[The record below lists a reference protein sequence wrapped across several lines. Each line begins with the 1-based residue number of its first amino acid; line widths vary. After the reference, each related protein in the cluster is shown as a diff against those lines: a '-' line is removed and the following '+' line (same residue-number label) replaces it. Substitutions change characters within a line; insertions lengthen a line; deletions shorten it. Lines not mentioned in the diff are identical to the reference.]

1 MHSNKVSTKRWKY
14 ECFWVFGGYS
24 QSNTNT
30 QTTGKLEKSAFIFFS
45 NFLSVKIPP
54 KGIYYHIA
62 IAISSIFWFKRSCDT
77 QFFVGSLIHT
87 AKLLGLSTY
96 RWHLRNGVRLRQKLV
111 SIHLIDDLFQF
122 QHIIGPHWNAT
133 KSFSVALH
141 FIAIWAKTTKKPST
155 SLCRPPINA
164 NSFFIH
170 LKAIMT
176 NISFV
181 LKYESI
187 NFKSPF
193 WLALIDFYRKWLIF
207 TSFEVKSRKEVNEF
221 RHKSVLVISH
231 RMQFSYLKN

>member
-1 MHSNKVSTKRWKY
+1 MFLSVWRIFTEQHQHPNNWKAW
-14 ECFWVFGGYS
+14 EIS
-24 QSNTNT
+24 
-30 QTTGKLEKSAFIFFS
+30 IHFFS

-54 KGIYYHIA
+54 KGIYYYYHIA

-141 FIAIWAKTTKKPST
+141 FIAIWAKTTKKTVDFSMSST
-155 SLCRPPINA
+155 N
-164 NSFFIH
+164 
-170 LKAIMT
+170 
-176 NISFV
+176 
-181 LKYESI
+181 
-187 NFKSPF
+187 
-193 WLALIDFYRKWLIF
+193 
-207 TSFEVKSRKEVNEF
+207 
-221 RHKSVLVISH
+221 
-231 RMQFSYLKN
+231 

>member
-1 MHSNKVSTKRWKY
+1 MHSNKVSTKRRKY

-122 QHIIGPHWNAT
+122 QHIVGPHWNAT

-193 WLALIDFYRKWLIF
+193 GSRWLIF
-207 TSFEVKSRKEVNEF
+207 TANDWSLLLSK
-221 RHKSVLVISH
+221 
-231 RMQFSYLKN
+231 